1 MVASSSTFGQHY
13 SYGYGRVGVLQQE
26 LMTTQ
31 DVESLLSARSEEDLV
46 KSLMELKMSAHVD
59 YTSDAHRFIE
69 GLERWLAHE
78 VRTMAPAD
86 RRDIF
91 DILWL
96 KGDSPLLAYLL
107 KRHHGLTSA
116 ISAEPMAGATAYEP
130 GDLQALVQEDKPGL
144 LPPELVSFARR
155 VKAMVSISPQEID
168 TQVAQFVVDQ
178 QLALARK
185 SGSKPIELYV
195 AHHIDLLNIRT
206 ARRLKE
212 RDAPTDHLL
221 RGGEI
226 DIRSFSLDPA
236 QLASLVRGSSLP
248 SAVAD
253 AVAFAADTMDS
264 SVELERGLALAIAH
278 DIALMRDYV
287 LSIEPIFAFAA
298 VALSQLKLLR
308 TIIVG
313 KSTHLSAEEIRKLLP
328 PYLSTS
334 PFAS

>member
-1 MVASSSTFGQHY
+1 MAFSSSTFGQHY

-26 LMTTQ
+26 LLQPQ
-31 DVESLLSARSEEDLV
+31 DVDRLLASRNEQELV
-46 KSLMELKMSAHVD
+46 KSLMELKMSSHVD
-59 YTSDAHRFIE
+59 YTADAHRFIE

-96 KGDSPLLAYLL
+96 KGDSPLIAYLL
-107 KRHHGLTSA
+107 KRHHGFTSA
-116 ISAEPMAGATAYEP
+116 ISSEPLAGATAYEP
-130 GDLQALVQEDKPGL
+130 SDLRALVEQDKPAL
-144 LPPELVSFARR
+144 LPPELVSFVRH
-155 VKAMVSISPQEID
+155 VKALTSVSPQEID
-168 TQVAQFVVDQ
+168 TLVAQFVVDR

-195 AHHIDLLNIRT
+195 AHHIDLMNIRT

-221 RGGEI
+221 KGGEM

-236 QLASLVRGSSLP
+236 RLASLVRGSSLP

-253 AVAFAADTMDS
+253 AIAFAADSMDS
-264 SVELERGLALAIAH
+264 SVELERGLAMAIAH

-287 LSIEPIFAFAA
+287 LSIEPIFAFGA

-313 KSTHLSAEEIRKLLP
+313 KSTHLPADEIRKLLP
-328 PYLSTS
+328 PYISTS
-334 PFAS
+334 PFAG